1 MVKYLSGAS
10 IGKQFYNYGSPLVG
24 IKYQS
29 GESSGTQFYNYG
41 LPPIGIKYLAGTS
54 VGTQFQ
60 NYGLPP
66 IGIKYLAGE
75 SSGKPFQ
82 IQPPPTPIIK
92 YLAGASTGKTFQI
105 QYPLTLIDLAIQYT
119 KQAYYEILNK
129 NGVIN
134 MPLTPKAQRS
144 YRYLLLREMINVGCA
159 EATKTVLEPYKRPI
173 CYAILKKAVQR
184 IFNYGKTPE
193 IIEHY
198 NKQLQQLIGRT

>member
-24 IKYQS
+24 IKY
-29 GESSGTQFYNYG
+29 
-41 LPPIGIKYLAGTS
+41 LAGT
-54 VGTQFQ
+54 
-60 NYGLPP
+60 
-66 IGIKYLAGE
+66 
-75 SSGKPFQ
+75 
-82 IQPPPTPIIK
+82 
-92 YLAGASTGKTFQI
+92 STGKTFQI

-129 NGVIN
+129 NGVVN